1 MAEKKPL
8 NKILVIRRDNIGDL
22 VCTTPLLRALRRQLP
37 QARIEVLATRYNQAV
52 LKNNP
57 DIDALHFY
65 VKAKHREAGESVMA
79 IYWQRMRMLWQ
90 LRQRKFDVVIIAGG
104 HSNSAMRLARAI
116 KPGRIVLL
124 DEADTLAGDNEVEK
138 CCHLLRL
145 LGLAYETPAPCVMA
159 DPNEVAT
166 LRGKLNLANG
176 KPVIGLHISA
186 RKPSQRWSA
195 ENFAEL
201 ARHVQGSHP
210 DAQFLLFWA
219 PGSENNPLHPGDD
232 EKAAHVLAHTQAIA
246 IHPVATHRVE
256 ELIAAL
262 SLCHVVVCADGGAM
276 HLAAG
281 LGKPIVCF
289 FGESD
294 TQRWHPWG
302 VPYELL
308 QPANRNVATLPV
320 ETVQAA
326 LQRLMT
332 THVSS

>member
-1 MAEKKPL
+1 MAETNSL
-8 NKILVIRRDNIGDL
+8 TKILVIRRDNIGDL
-22 VCTTPLLRALRRQLP
+22 VCTTPLLRALRHQCP

-65 VKAKHREAGESVMA
+65 VKAKHREAGESA
-79 IYWQRMRMLWQ
+79 LGIYWRRIRMLWQ
-90 LRQRKFDVVIIAGG
+90 LRRQHFDVAIIAGG
-104 HSNSAMRLARAI
+104 HSASAMRLANAI
-116 KPGRIVLL
+116 KPGRIILL
-124 DEADTLAGDNEVEK
+124 DEADTQAGANEVEQ
-138 CCHLLRL
+138 CCHLLYP
-145 LGLAYETPAPCVMA
+145 LGLEYETPAPCVVA
-159 DPNEVAT
+159 DPDEVS
-166 LRGKLNLANG
+166 KLQDKLMLAAG
-176 KPVIGLHISA
+176 QTVIGIHISA
-186 RKPSQRWSA
+186 RKPSQRWPA
-195 ENFAEL
+195 ENFSEL
-201 ARHVQGSHP
+201 IRRYHTLHP
-210 DAQFLLFWA
+210 DTQFLLLWA
-219 PGSENNPLHPGDD
+219 PGSENNPQHPGDD
-232 EKAAHVLAHTQAIA
+232 EKAAQVMAATQAQS
-246 IHPVATHRVE
+246 IHPVATHRLE

-262 SLCHVVVCADGGAM
+262 SLCHAVVCADGGAM

-281 LGKPIVCF
+281 LSKPIVCF

-308 QPANRNVATLPV
+308 QPENRNVATLPV